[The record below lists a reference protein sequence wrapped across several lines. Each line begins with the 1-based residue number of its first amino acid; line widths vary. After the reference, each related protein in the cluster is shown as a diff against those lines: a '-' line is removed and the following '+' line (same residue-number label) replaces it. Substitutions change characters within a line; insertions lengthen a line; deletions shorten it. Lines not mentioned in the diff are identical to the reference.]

1 MKIQYKDFKIK
12 HLLDDMPLQTA
23 KDNPIPA
30 DAVGVRP
37 QGKLPKDWKAPVYG
51 EQ

>member
-1 MKIQYKDFKIK
+1 MTIQYKDIQIK
-12 HLLDDMPLQTA
+12 HLPDDMPLLTA
-23 KDNPIPA
+23 KGHPIPA

-51 EQ
+51 GR